1 MSGKKT
7 TTPHLSAAVT
17 FWPPH
22 TGEHTVVVVE
32 GLGLAAQDDGLDE
45 LVAIAGEGHP
55 LHHWGDAQ
63 GFGFGR
69 KVQK

>member
-1 MSGKKT
+1 M
-7 TTPHLSAAVT
+7 
-17 FWPPH
+17 
-22 TGEHTVVVVE
+22 VVE

-69 KVQK
+69 NVQKLKKKNKTIYSYI